1 MSDYKIWIARDEGL
15 YDSEDEGTKLVGK
28 LHMFYDSPELLFN
41 PSTWRKYWGN
51 ARVICELPSYMY
63 PKVEECKCIV
73 YDEYKFIN

>member
-1 MSDYKIWIARDEGL
+1 
-15 YDSEDEGTKLVGK
+15 
-28 LHMFYDSPELLFN
+28 MFYDSPELLFN

-73 YDEYKFIN
+73 YNEYKFIN